1 MKFTSDEDSDSD
13 ADVATTTANKHK
25 QIFTSIST
33 FLSKVTD
40 LSQVSLKDVK
50 ANLKTQGL
58 YDRTNP
64 TQKEYIKQTTI
75 ELIKTTAASKSEKD
89 ADEDSDEDSDEDA
102 DEDSD
107 EDSDEDRSF
116 GKSLKNKK
124 KRKAPPRKTKKKKV
138 NKKQKTT
145 RSATLTALYALAKAM
160 SVGPTVFKGL
170 KESESPEEELSNRL
184 KAKGANFQGLKP
196 TSATIAKEA
205 SKAAKRKMLEGLDL
219 SAIVESGGGRGR
231 RRTKVAV
238 SYAESCSDEEEE
250 EEEEEGQDW

>member
-13 ADVATTTANKHK
+13 ADVATTAANKHK
-25 QIFTSIST
+25 QIFTSIKT

-89 ADEDSDEDSDEDA
+89 SDEDSDEDA
-102 DEDSD
+102 DDDLDEDSD

-219 SAIVESGGGRGR
+219 SAIVESGSGRGS
-231 RRTKVAV
+231 RRTKVTL

-250 EEEEEGQDW
+250 EEEEGQDW

>member
-25 QIFTSIST
+25 QIFTSIKT

-64 TQKEYIKQTTI
+64 SQKEYIKQTTI

-89 ADEDSDEDSDEDA
+89 A
-102 DEDSD
+102 
-107 EDSDEDRSF
+107 DEDRSF

-219 SAIVESGGGRGR
+219 SAIVESGSGRGS

-250 EEEEEGQDW
+250 EEEEGQDW

>member
-25 QIFTSIST
+25 QIFTSIKN

-89 ADEDSDEDSDEDA
+89 ADED
-102 DEDSD
+102 
-107 EDSDEDRSF
+107 RSF

-124 KRKAPPRKTKKKKV
+124 KRKAQPRKTKKKKV

-219 SAIVESGGGRGR
+219 SAIVESGSGRGS

-250 EEEEEGQDW
+250 EEEEGQDW

>member
-25 QIFTSIST
+25 QIFTSIKN

-64 TQKEYIKQTTI
+64 SQKEYIKQTTI

-102 DEDSD
+102 DDDSD

-219 SAIVESGGGRGR
+219 SAIVESGSGRGS

-250 EEEEEGQDW
+250 EEEEGQDW

>member
-25 QIFTSIST
+25 QIFTSIKN

-219 SAIVESGGGRGR
+219 SAIVESGSGRGS

-250 EEEEEGQDW
+250 EEEGQDW

>member
-25 QIFTSIST
+25 QIFTSIKN

-219 SAIVESGGGRGR
+219 SAIVESGSGRGS

-250 EEEEEGQDW
+250 EEEEGQDW

>member
-13 ADVATTTANKHK
+13 ADVATTAANKHK
-25 QIFTSIST
+25 QIFTSIKT

-89 ADEDSDEDSDEDA
+89 SDEDSDEDA
-102 DEDSD
+102 DDDLD

-219 SAIVESGGGRGR
+219 SAIVESGSGRGS
-231 RRTKVAV
+231 RRTKVAL

-250 EEEEEGQDW
+250 EEEEGQDW

>member
-13 ADVATTTANKHK
+13 ADVATTAANKHK
-25 QIFTSIST
+25 QIFTSIKT

-89 ADEDSDEDSDEDA
+89 SDEDSDEDA
-102 DEDSD
+102 DDDLD

-124 KRKAPPRKTKKKKV
+124 KRKAPQRKTKKKKV

-219 SAIVESGGGRGR
+219 SAIVESGSGRGS
-231 RRTKVAV
+231 RRTKVAL

-250 EEEEEGQDW
+250 EEEEGQDW

>member
-13 ADVATTTANKHK
+13 ANVATTTANKHK
-25 QIFTSIST
+25 QIFTSIKT

-64 TQKEYIKQTTI
+64 SQKEYIKQTTI

-89 ADEDSDEDSDEDA
+89 ADEDSDEDADEDA

-219 SAIVESGGGRGR
+219 SAIVESGSGRGS

-250 EEEEEGQDW
+250 EEEEGQDW

>member
-25 QIFTSIST
+25 QIFTSIKN

-89 ADEDSDEDSDEDA
+89 ADEDSDEDA

-219 SAIVESGGGRGR
+219 SAIVESGSGRGS

-250 EEEEEGQDW
+250 EEEGQDW

>member
-13 ADVATTTANKHK
+13 ADVATTAANKHK
-25 QIFTSIST
+25 QIFTSIKT

-89 ADEDSDEDSDEDA
+89 SDEDSDEDA
-102 DEDSD
+102 DDDLD

-124 KRKAPPRKTKKKKV
+124 KRKAPQRKTKKKKV

-219 SAIVESGGGRGR
+219 SAIVESGSGRGS
-231 RRTKVAV
+231 RRTKVAF

-250 EEEEEGQDW
+250 EEEEGQDW